1 MSTELSSLGAATG
14 YGQLGTMPGAAPGV
28 TPAAPT
34 NNDTQN
40 ANPVADGA
48 KDFAQI
54 FNQADEAV
62 AALSRGEGS
71 AQAVVEAMAQ
81 AELALQTAVTIRDRV
96 VEAYQEILRMP
107 V

>member
-1 MSTELSSLGAATG
+1 MVSDLSALGAATG
-14 YGQLGTMPGAAPGV
+14 YGQLNTGAAQV
-28 TPAAPT
+28 AAKPALEPEAGP
-34 NNDTQN
+34 
-40 ANPVADGA
+40 NPIAEGA
-48 KDFAQI
+48 TEFAKV
-54 FNQADEAV
+54 FTQADDAV
-62 AALSRGEGS
+62 TALARGEGS